1 MGGDGWAEED
11 AVARRRRVWTL
22 EEAATTRPRNER
34 RRRAA
39 AGDESGSWPAV
50 SIRRP
55 NRLRHWAGLRIRP
68 MAAEEI
74 WKSPRVRR
82 G

>member
-1 MGGDGWAEED
+1 MDFGGSDDDTTEERTT
-11 AVARRRRVWTL
+11 AV
-22 EEAATTRPRNER
+22 
-34 RRRAA
+34 
-39 AGDESGSWPAV
+39 GDESGSWPAV

-74 WKSPRVRR
+74 RKSPRVRR